1 MIIEFLLGIKDLV
14 RNINGTHKITANS
27 INILE
32 YIAFPTTKG
41 KNVEGVTMRGM
52 NRTQKTKI
60 LKHKT
65 PAVTRA
71 CSLSVFF
78 CSDRLI

>member
-41 KNVEGVTMRGM
+41 KNV
-52 NRTQKTKI
+52 
-60 LKHKT
+60 
-65 PAVTRA
+65 
-71 CSLSVFF
+71 
-78 CSDRLI
+78 

>member
-1 MIIEFLLGIKDLV
+1 MIIEFLLGLRDLT

-65 PAVTRA
+65 PTVTRA
-71 CSLSVFF
+71 CSVSVFF
-78 CSDRLI
+78 CSDRFI